1 ADMDWALFTPGY
13 AMARRRPLLED
24 IPEAAE
30 ALRETGEPEG
40 EESAGAAGAG
50 LRERLAGL
58 TEAEQRALLLGMV
71 RQEAAQV

>member
-30 ALRETGEPEG
+30 ALRGITDAEPEPAD
-40 EESAGAAGAG
+40 EAAGAG